1 MVPFPEGPA
10 VPEPVPPHPEWMFMA
25 YSKKPQ
31 ELWENSFQEQIAQQA
46 YNTAPVEA
54 LVRTAAYHL
63 RAIRPD
69 GNYSGL
75 HFLEMGC
82 GTGPNL
88 KWLAQKGITV
98 SGIDISRNALALARK
113 QLEDSGLGARIAE
126 MVEGSVAKTPF
137 PDASFDGIFEALV
150 FQHLSRE
157 DRLKAFAEVRRV
169 LKPGGVFI
177 GNMLDAGHTI
187 FLQRQGEQLKDD
199 PGTLILKDGGSNIHL
214 NNLGLCHFSRREEFD
229 TLLAGFS
236 VVDPSVMTYYLPKF
250 EARKRGY
257 EEYLQSM
264 WTVYAVK

>member
-1 MVPFPEGPA
+1 MRAGGPEQDPQ
-10 VPEPVPPHPEWMFMA
+10 MA
-25 YSKKPQ
+25 YSKDPK
-31 ELWENSFQEQIAQQA
+31 ELWENSFQEQIAKQA

-63 RAIRPD
+63 RDRHPD
-69 GNYSGL
+69 GDNSGL
-75 HFLEMGC
+75 HWLEMGC

-88 KWLAQKGITV
+88 KWLAQKGIKV

-113 QLEDSGLGARIAE
+113 QLEDAGLGGSIVE
-126 MVEGSVAKTPF
+126 MVEGSVAATPF

-150 FQHLSRE
+150 FQHLTKE
-157 DRLKAFAEVRRV
+157 DRSKAFSEVRRL

-187 FLQRQGEQLKDD
+187 YKMRQSEELPED
-199 PGTLILKDGGSNIHL
+199 PGTLLLRDGGSNFHL
-214 NNLGLCHFSRREEFD
+214 NNLGLCHFYRREELE
-229 TLLAGFS
+229 TLLHGFA
-236 VVDPSVMTYYLPKF
+236 VVDPSIMTYFLPAF
-250 EARKRGY
+250 EAKKRGF